1 MPDESLC
8 PNCGQRYQVERSLP
22 RHKIRCDQCGWPYLS
37 QSERKRPPEAEEPE
51 EGLSQRIGRF
61 EIRRKLG
68 AGAFGT
74 VYYADDPVLD
84 RPVALKVLRGKVA
97 ASARARSR
105 FLLEG
110 KAAAQLRHPNIV
122 PVYDAGAD
130 GDQSFI
136 AYAHIKGETL
146 EDEIDHDVPDPRRS
160 AENCRRLAD
169 ALHYAHSLD
178 IVHRDVKSSNVM
190 VDTNGEV
197 HLMDFGLARVIGS
210 DERLTHDGTLLGT
223 PAYMAPEQ
231 ASAELGEVGPCSDQY
246 SLGVVLYES
255 LCGELPFSGLP
266 AIVVFNVINT
276 EPPAP
281 STIAADVPQDLEA
294 ICLKAM
300 AKRPEERYGD
310 CGELAEDLRRWLA
323 GEPTQARPVGP
334 VERLRRWTK
343 RNPLIAGLAVV
354 AVTLM
359 VIVATV
365 ASRALLQVQEEK
377 RELARLV
384 EVKGKLAVDKAKT
397 DQDIKTSEEVRR
409 KREEENQRIA
419 GDNAQKQNEID
430 NLQQEM
436 QRKVRQKLREFLEKA
451 PDELVK
457 FLNEAPVG
465 RIFQATHDV
474 DADELGEAVSAPDL
488 NESVS
493 GEALIGE
500 PFGVGLLSVR
510 FTPDGLNWRP
520 DEPMR
525 ASSRGDIV
533 FYPVYTPHW
542 LENEASRKLRSLDV
556 HFLFRGSEPLE
567 LTLDV
572 GSKCVIRA
580 TVPVTSQAQRH
591 TDRMDE
597 WWARYK
603 KPSVGQSA
611 LRSSKPSAAR
621 IYLVQM
627 LANRLGRKLTEDDA
641 ARLLG
646 PCDRYLGAYR
656 DLLRSE
662 TSNDA
667 IIRLGEFFPWEEAVR
682 RHWQLEAWNAQSELY
697 ERGSM
702 PNEELTSWKP
712 KAAPNVLISD
722 LASHVPQECYY
733 ARFGS
738 VEDALWLLSRLG
750 ELGGSLR
757 SIDTASALD
766 ADIGRRLLRQLALHG
781 IVGGM
786 GSSEGLISDI
796 AVVGTD
802 AYFQDGAAVGIIVKT
817 DYSKLLGELIRLQRE
832 LSLRAGPPGIRSD
845 DFEVDGHEYSLLETD
860 DKSVRSFYASDGDFH
875 LISNSKYIVQRF
887 FQAGRGKG
895 SLAMDPQFLKSRER
909 FWKDQQPA
917 LMLYVPD
924 AFWKR
929 LLGRPYVLETLRR
942 YRARADLELVDLARL
957 TAAAEGTSYDGLT
970 DLVAQGLLP
979 PRILTRF
986 DDGLPQLDSGIL
998 SDSLRGLPGTFL
1010 PIPDVILE
1018 GGVDPRVSKWEQ
1030 GLCEA
1035 YAQNDSFAV
1044 KALGHLGPLLVTG
1057 SRRSTDGSGG
1067 ETIVLDVH
1075 FAFPLREMLAGL
1087 SKFRNVARIL
1097 GPKRTLGDLLRDP
1110 SDKRVAPL
1118 PGDVA
1123 FVEIALRTEACRTFG
1138 GFRDW
1143 EIPHRIHAGQVEVE
1157 EAKKRN
1163 ISLYVGETATKGLLG
1178 TLTQFGY
1185 GPQVESDITKYAT
1198 KSRDPLRYRLRYPRY
1213 GKSWV
1218 ALASRRETLGML
1230 AQDQVAE
1237 SGYPQAQIRVHLGNI
1252 SDSKL
1257 ADTLRSLA
1265 YVRARRMS
1273 AANALLLEEYLQ
1285 QLHLLPD
1292 AANAAANEHYR
1303 GNLIC
1308 PLGGDYTWKS
1318 HMPNSGWTGT
1328 AWAEQ
1333 SLYDETRVPEDY
1345 RLPLIDKLRGAEIGF
1360 GLADDGDGIDAHIEI
1375 HLRAE

>member
-1 MPDESLC
+1 MPA
-8 PNCGQRYQVERSLP
+8 
-22 RHKIRCDQCGWPYLS
+22 
-37 QSERKRPPEAEEPE
+37 EAEELE
-51 EGLSQRIGRF
+51 EGLPQRIGRF

-68 AGAFGT
+68 AGAFGA

-84 RPVALKVLRGKVA
+84 RAVALKVLRSEVA
-97 ASARARSR
+97 ASGRARTR

-130 GDQSFI
+130 GDQYFI

-146 EDEIDHDVPDPRRS
+146 EDEIDRGVPDPRRS

-169 ALHYAHSLD
+169 ALQYAHSLD

-231 ASAELGEVGPCSDQY
+231 ASAELGEVGPGSDQY

-266 AIVVFNVINT
+266 AVVVFNVINT

-334 VERLRRWTK
+334 VERLARWTK

-354 AVTLM
+354 AVILM
-359 VIVATV
+359 MVVATV
-365 ASRALLQVQEEK
+365 ASRALLRVWEEK
-377 RELARLV
+377 RELARLMA
-384 EVKGKLAVDKAKT
+384 EKETLEAGMAKT
-397 DQDIKTSEEVRR
+397 DQEIKTSEEDRR
-409 KREEENQRIA
+409 RREEDNQRIA
-419 GDNAQKQNEID
+419 GANAQKQNKID
-430 NLQQEM
+430 KLQQEM

-457 FLNEAPVG
+457 FLNNAPVG
-465 RIFQATHDV
+465 RIFQAARGV
-474 DADELGEAVSAPDL
+474 DADEPEEAVTAPDL
-488 NESVS
+488 KESVS

-510 FTPDGLNWRP
+510 FTPDGLSWRP

-525 ASSRGDIV
+525 LSSRGDTA

-542 LENEASRKLRSLDV
+542 LKNEASRKLRSLDV

-567 LTLDV
+567 LSLEV
-572 GSKCVIRA
+572 GGKCVIPP

-591 TDRMDE
+591 TDRMGE

-611 LRSSKPSAAR
+611 LRSNKPSAAR

-627 LANRLGRKLTEDDA
+627 LANRLRRKLTEDDA
-641 ARLLG
+641 TRLLG
-646 PCDRYLGAYR
+646 PCHRYLGAYR
-656 DLLRSE
+656 NLLRSK
-662 TSNDA
+662 TSSNDPNRKRYA
-667 IIRLGEFFPWEEAVR
+667 FLPWEEAVR
-682 RHWQLEAWNAQSELY
+682 RHWQFEAWNPQSEFC
-697 ERGSM
+697 ERGSV
-702 PNEELTSWKP
+702 PNEDLTAWEP
-712 KAAPNVLISD
+712 AAAQNVSIND

-733 ARFGS
+733 ARFGNF
-738 VEDALWLLSRLG
+738 EDSLWLLSRLG

-781 IVGGM
+781 VVGGM
-786 GSSEGLISDI
+786 GSAEGLISEI

-817 DYSKLLGELIRLQRE
+817 DYNKVLGELIRLQRE
-832 LSLRAGPPGIRSD
+832 LSLQAGPGIQPK
-845 DFEVDGHEYSLLETD
+845 EVPVDRHMVSLLETD

-887 FQAGRGKG
+887 FEAGQGKG
-895 SLAMDPQFLKSRER
+895 SLAMDPQFQLLRER
-909 FWKDQQPA
+909 FWEDHEPA
-917 LMLYVPD
+917 LVLYVPD

-942 YRARADLELVDLARL
+942 YRARADLELVHLARL
-957 TAAAEGTSYDGLT
+957 TAAAEGTSCDDIK
-970 DLVAQGLLP
+970 DLITQGLLP
-979 PRILTRF
+979 PRILTRP
-986 DDGLPQLDSGIL
+986 DDSLPQLDNGIL
-998 SDSLRGLPGTFL
+998 SDSLRGLSGTFL
-1010 PIPDVILE
+1010 PIPDVILDS

-1035 YAQNDSFAV
+1035 YARKDSYAV
-1044 KALGHLGPLLVTG
+1044 NPLGHLNAPSHLGPLVVTG
-1057 SRRSTDGSGG
+1057 SRRSMGGSGG

-1075 FAFPLREMLAGL
+1075 FAFPLREMLARL
-1087 SKFRNVARIL
+1087 SERLDVAGIL
-1097 GPKRTLGDLLRDP
+1097 GAGRTLGGLLRDR
-1110 SDKRVAPL
+1110 SGNRVAPL

-1123 FVEIALRTEACRTFG
+1123 FVEIALRTEAWRTFA

-1143 EIPHRIHAGQVEVE
+1143 EIPHRIHDGQVEIE
-1157 EAKKRN
+1157 EAEKRD
-1163 ISLYVGETATKGLLG
+1163 ISFYVGETATNGLLG
-1178 TLTQFGY
+1178 ALTKPVY
-1185 GPQVESDITKYAT
+1185 GPPDRSGIAKSVSN
-1198 KSRDPLRYRLRYPRY
+1198 SRDPLRYRLLYRRY
-1213 GKSWV
+1213 GESCV
-1218 ALASRRETLGML
+1218 ALASRRDTLDTL
-1230 AQDQVAE
+1230 AQGQKAE
-1237 SGYPQAQIRVHLGNI
+1237 SGYWPAQIRVHLGNI
-1252 SDSKL
+1252 SESKL

-1318 HMPNSGWTGT
+1318 RMPNSGWTGT
-1328 AWAEQ
+1328 KWSEQ
-1333 SLYDETRVPEDY
+1333 SLYDETKVPANY

-1360 GLADDGDGIDAHIEI
+1360 RLAEGGDGIDAHIEI
-1375 HLRAE
+1375 HLRTE